1 MPPTFA
7 LAAIISLAV
16 LLVIVSAI
24 AGMLWLRVRSIPI
37 WRAAQLAREL
47 GERQRALEELIE
59 RLERAGRIRPEAP
72 ARTHPLGPQH
82 QHRAD
87 PPQPSAVTGPTLIAV
102 PDLNAP
108 ASPQTPS
115 DAATELAQRFG
126 AVWDLAQKG
135 HPAEAI
141 ARATGQPIGQV
152 DLVLGLR
159 RQLNAAEGRAAP

>member
-7 LAAIISLAV
+7 LAAILTLAV

-24 AGMLWLRVRSIPI
+24 AGMLWARARSIPI
-37 WRAAQLAREL
+37 RRAAQLAREL

-72 ARTHPLGPQH
+72 ARTHPLGPQY
-82 QHRAD
+82 RAD
-87 PPQPSAVTGPTLIAV
+87 APQPSAVTGPTLIAV

-108 ASPQTPS
+108 TTPQMPS
-115 DAATELAQRFG
+115 DAAAELAQRFG

-159 RQLNAAEGRAAP
+159 RQLHAAEGRAAP